1 MDVYFATQGRQYP
14 SQAFGATKGKR
25 VGVAASSG
33 LLRDRQAS
41 VRERERRY
49 DVSQSIER
57 AIEVLVL
64 LGEGPQTPAEVAR
77 RLDVHRSTALRIME
91 VLQGQRLL
99 RKLADGRYGVG
110 PGIVSLAHRAQDQ
123 FNLAQLAHP
132 HLVALSELRDQTV
145 HLAELQH
152 DAIVY
157 IDKIEPK
164 RSIRLTSRIG
174 QAACLHTAS
183 VAKCILASL
192 PEDARQALF
201 EHYVF
206 EKHTPTSLLS
216 YEALERELRT
226 VRERGWATDDGE
238 REDYVTSIGAPIRDV
253 TGQVVAAL
261 SVIELKA
268 IHDLGSM
275 QQLMLEPL
283 LETANAISR
292 DLGWNS

>member
-1 MDVYFATQGRQYP
+1 MRAPRRFFRDGWASGR
-14 SQAFGATKGKR
+14 
-25 VGVAASSG
+25 
-33 LLRDRQAS
+33 D
-41 VRERERRY
+41 RERRKA
-49 DVSQSIER
+49 VSQSIER
-57 AIEVLVL
+57 AIDVLIL
-64 LGEGPQTPAEVAR
+64 LGDGPQTPAEVAR

-91 VLQGQRLL
+91 VLQAQRLL

-152 DAIVY
+152 DTIVY

-174 QAACLHTAS
+174 QAVCLHTAS

-192 PEDARQALF
+192 PDDARAALF
-201 EHYVF
+201 ENYVF
-206 EKHTPTSLLS
+206 EKHSPTSLVS
-216 YEALERELRT
+216 YEALERELRA

-253 TGQVVAAL
+253 SGQVVAAV

-268 IHDLGSM
+268 IHDLEAM
-275 QQLMLEPL
+275 QKLMLEPL